1 MSDAFIGGWTLKR
14 GDGGGPEV
22 FTTIPECFEISEVG
36 KTNSL
41 VDVTSFDSAGEREYK
56 SGLADGSEIS
66 VQANLVLASTQQI
79 ALQTDVTNKVTRN
92 FQLAVTDATTTK
104 TLSFAATCLAWVY
117 GPSVDGRNTISYT
130 LKISGAITIA

>member
-1 MSDAFIGGWTLKR
+1 MSDAFIGGWTFKR
-14 GDGGGPEV
+14 GDGGSPEV
-22 FTTIPECFEISEVG
+22 FAVVPEAFEISEVG

-41 VDVTSFDSAGEREYK
+41 VDVTSFDSGGEREYK

-66 VQANLVLASTQQI
+66 IQANLVLASAQQI
-79 ALQTDVTNKVTRN
+79 ALQTDVTNKATRN
-92 FQLAVTDATTTK
+92 FQIVATDGVTTK
-104 TLSFAATCLAWVY
+104 TISFAAACLSWVY